1 MRFPKLKTMISQ
13 THKYDFQVRKSMKMV
28 EEASNCKSCV
38 KVDRK
43 MEDGEVL
50 REEFTTA

>member
-1 MRFPKLKTMISQ
+1 
-13 THKYDFQVRKSMKMV
+13 MV
-28 EEASNCKSCV
+28 EEASNCKSMI

-50 REEFTTA
+50 REEFTTS